1 MTSKTNSLKYHSH
14 KKYNIKYIVP
24 NEITTLEEYIRNKSN
39 RKTKSPSTGG
49 KKQRKTR
56 KRQ

>member
-1 MTSKTNSLKYHSH
+1 MTSKNNSRKYHSH
-14 KKYNIKYIVP
+14 KKYNSKYVIPTEV
-24 NEITTLEEYIRNKSN
+24 TTLEKYILDKSD
-39 RKTKSPSTGG
+39 RKTKYRNTGG

>member
-1 MTSKTNSLKYHSH
+1 MASKNNSRKYHSH
-14 KKYNIKYIVP
+14 KKYNSKYVIP
-24 NEITTLEEYIRNKSN
+24 TEITTLEEYIRNKSN
-39 RKTKSPSTGG
+39 QKTKSRNTGG